1 MSTTTLKSLLPTI
14 PFEKKE
20 TMTALELF
28 QNEILRPILKFQ
40 NAGLCRLTLSYCY
53 QMNPAF
59 SSLSATKKR
68 KMINELLS
76 GNQALRNQLTGMI
89 ISFLDDVDWQFYET
103 QQKDIHKRIIQM
115 ITVRV
120 LDGFEKF
127 VK

>member
-14 PFEKKE
+14 AFEKKE

-40 NAGLCRLTLSYCY
+40 NTGLCRLTLSYCY

-59 SSLSATKKR
+59 SSLSGTKKR

-89 ISFLDDVDWQFYET
+89 ISFLDDSDWKFYET
-103 QQKDIHKRIIQM
+103 QQKDIHKRIFQM

-120 LDGFEKF
+120 LDGYEKF